1 MSNVSKSESPY
12 FILLVGSPGV
22 GKTSQVTNFIK
33 DTLGKSYDDFFHVS
47 LDFIVEKVKPYR
59 NKTREALEFLSQ
71 IHDPLTNTNY
81 QLISKYYLPIIG
93 SVTENFG
100 LNKTHESVMANIQ
113 KMKNNKNSTS
123 KGGAGNNNKSKK
135 APVKRASTT
144 RKAKKENNPPN
155 NSKKIPKLYE
165 LVDNG
170 LECAIKNGYN
180 IIYDTTF
187 TGKNSVEKI
196 EKMKDMIQTHGS
208 DKKYNLLVVFVSANK
223 KYKNFLHGKEYE
235 EKNVENDQK
244 EEYIKNE
251 IEAIQMRLTG
261 RHTKMKES
269 GFIRAIPPKLVKIF
283 VKDNEDGF
291 KRAVDHYGKVDNIR
305 FIVMYNPQDP
315 MKK

>member
-1 MSNVSKSESPY
+1 
-12 FILLVGSPGV
+12 
-22 GKTSQVTNFIK
+22 
-33 DTLGKSYDDFFHVS
+33 
-47 LDFIVEKVKPYR
+47 
-59 NKTREALEFLSQ
+59 
-71 IHDPLTNTNY
+71 
-81 QLISKYYLPIIG
+81 
-93 SVTENFG
+93 
-100 LNKTHESVMANIQ
+100 
-113 KMKNNKNSTS
+113 
-123 KGGAGNNNKSKK
+123 
-135 APVKRASTT
+135 
-144 RKAKKENNPPN
+144 
-155 NSKKIPKLYE
+155 
-165 LVDNG
+165 VDNG

-196 EKMKDMIQTHGS
+196 EKMKDMIKTHGS

-251 IEAIQMRLTG
+251 IEAIQTRLTG
-261 RHTKMKES
+261 RHAQMRES

-291 KRAVDHYGKVDNIR
+291 KRAVDHYGKADDMR